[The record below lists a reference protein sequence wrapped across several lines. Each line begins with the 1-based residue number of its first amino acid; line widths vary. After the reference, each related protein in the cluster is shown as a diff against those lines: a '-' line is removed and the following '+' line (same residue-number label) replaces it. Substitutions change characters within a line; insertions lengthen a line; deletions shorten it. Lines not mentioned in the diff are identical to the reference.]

1 MALLRTGRW
10 QDAAARNGPRDAS
23 GNMPADTAAIEQV
36 ARGLDIMMREAINLE
51 FIAAPLT
58 YGQRNEGRK

>member
-1 MALLRTGRW
+1 
-10 QDAAARNGPRDAS
+10 
-23 GNMPADTAAIEQV
+23 MPAETAAIERV

-58 YGQRNEGRK
+58 YKQRNEGRK

>member
-1 MALLRTGRW
+1 MAFLRAGQW
-10 QDAAARNGPRDAS
+10 QNAAARNRPRDAS
-23 GNMPADTAAIEQV
+23 GNMPAETAAIERV

-58 YGQRNEGRK
+58 YKQRNEGRK